1 MKLNFF
7 TLFVVCSI
15 FLSGCHRASKI
26 EVYRAEKHQQDSIAF
41 IEQQKSLDYYQ
52 SQLEILVP
60 RVDSLLKLFKYEKNE
75 KYQDKGYYYHPSQS
89 SSYNA
94 QRSYLQAIIQDDGLA
109 IIKCFY
115 YGAHPLRSPHIVL
128 QAQDSELVLHGK
140 THSFDANG
148 WHQITTI
155 DDSTAMQALRFIDA
169 YAQDQIRVRY
179 ANETQS
185 GVFFYINEADK
196 KTLLQSFQLAITISD
211 IRELEK
217 RIRITSLQVEKYQ
230 KRLQKR

>member
-1 MKLNFF
+1 
-7 TLFVVCSI
+7 
-15 FLSGCHRASKI
+15 
-26 EVYRAEKHQQDSIAF
+26 
-41 IEQQKSLDYYQ
+41 
-52 SQLEILVP
+52 
-60 RVDSLLKLFKYEKNE
+60 
-75 KYQDKGYYYHPSQS
+75 
-89 SSYNA
+89 
-94 QRSYLQAIIQDDGLA
+94 
-109 IIKCFY
+109 
-115 YGAHPLRSPHIVL
+115 
-128 QAQDSELVLHGK
+128 LVLHGK